1 MARHALADVVGKNRV
16 SLIEQAAQRLEQ
28 LRNAGIDVADLG
40 TRPAPAERAPP
51 PEALLRE
58 LEARAGLGEQ
68 SAEAAPP
75 VAKRESRRVTIDLA
89 KIAKSGI
96 ITPDAPRSQ
105 LADEFRV
112 IKRPLL
118 ANALGKSAIRVERGN
133 MIMITSAFPGEGKT
147 FTAANLA
154 MSIAMELDS
163 RVLLVDGDVA
173 NPALLPLL
181 GLRETNGLMDVLVNP
196 GVQLA
201 DVLLRTNVER
211 LSILPAGRHHR
222 RATEVLSSE
231 AMARLIEEMASRY
244 PDRIVLWDAPP
255 LLPTTESR
263 VLAGYMG
270 QVVVV
275 VEADRT
281 THHAVKSA
289 LALLEECPVVMTM
302 LNKARRTDVGSYY
315 GYYGNNPDA

>member
-1 MARHALADVVGKNRV
+1 V

-28 LRNAGIDVADLG
+28 LRNAGIDVADVG
-40 TRPAPAERAPP
+40 RRPATAEPAPREAPS
-51 PEALLRE
+51 EDLLRE
-58 LEARAGLGEQ
+58 LSARAGIGIAP
-68 SAEAAPP
+68 AESEHRAPAAER
-75 VAKRESRRVTIDLA
+75 RESRYVAIDLA
-89 KIAKSGI
+89 RVAKAGV

-112 IKRPLL
+112 VKRPLL
-118 ANALGKSAIRVERGN
+118 ANAFGKSAVRIERGN
-133 MIMITSAFPGEGKT
+133 MIMVTSAFPGEGKT

-181 GLRETNGLMDVLVNP
+181 GLREARGLMDVLVNP
-196 GVQLA
+196 GIDLA

-211 LSILPAGRHHR
+211 LSLLPAGKQHR

-231 AMARLIEEMASRY
+231 AMTRLIDEMSSRY

-270 QVVVV
+270 QIVVV

-281 THHAVKSA
+281 TQSALKNA
-289 LALLEECPVVMTM
+289 LALIEDCPIVMAM
-302 LNKARRTDVGSYY
+302 LNKAKRTDVGSYY
-315 GYYGNNPDA
+315 GYYGNVPDAG

>member
-1 MARHALADVVGKNRV
+1 V

-28 LRNAGIDVADLG
+28 LRNSGVDVGDLG
-40 TRPAPAERAPP
+40 KRPTARDSGTRTAPPDDLISELAAHAALSPAAPAAPAAAQPAP
-51 PEALLRE
+51 LLD
-58 LEARAGLGEQ
+58 
-68 SAEAAPP
+68 
-75 VAKRESRRVTIDLA
+75 KRESRRVMLDLA
-89 KIAKSGI
+89 KIAKAGV

-112 IKRPLL
+112 VKRPLL

-133 MIMITSAFPGEGKT
+133 MIMVTSAFPGEGKT

-163 RVLLVDGDVA
+163 RVLLIDGDVA

-181 GLRETNGLMDVLVNP
+181 GLRESRGLMDVLVNP

-201 DVLLRTNVER
+201 DVLLHTNVER
-211 LSILPAGRHHR
+211 LTVLPAGKHHR

-231 AMARLIEEMASRY
+231 AMARLVDELATRY
-244 PDRIVLWDAPP
+244 PDRVVLWDAPP

-270 QVVVV
+270 QIVVV

-281 THHAVKSA
+281 THNALKSA
-289 LALLEECPVVMTM
+289 LAMLEDCPVVMTM
-302 LNKARRTDVGSYY
+302 LNKAKRTDVGSYY
-315 GYYGNNPDA
+315 GYYGNNPDG

>member
-1 MARHALADVVGKNRV
+1 V

-28 LRNAGIDVADLG
+28 LRSAGIDVADMG
-40 TRPAPAERAPP
+40 TRPGAAEPPARSAP

-58 LEARAGLGEQ
+58 LEARAGAKPSL
-68 SAEAAPP
+68 EAQPAPA
-75 VAKRESRRVTIDLA
+75 VEKRESRRVTIDLA
-89 KIAKSGI
+89 KLAKTGV
-96 ITPDAPRSQ
+96 ITPDAPRTQ

-118 ANALGKSAIRVERGN
+118 ANAFGKSAVRVERGN

-181 GLRETNGLMDVLVNP
+181 GLRESNGLMDALVNP
-196 GVQLA
+196 GIQLA
-201 DVLLRTNVER
+201 DVLLRTNIER
-211 LSILPAGRHHR
+211 LSVLPAGKHHR

-231 AMARLIEEMASRY
+231 SMARLIDEMASRY

-270 QVVVV
+270 QIVVV

-281 THHAVKSA
+281 THHSVKSA
-289 LALLEECPVVMTM
+289 LSLLEDCPVVMTM

-315 GYYGNNPDA
+315 GYYGNHPDA

>member
-1 MARHALADVVGKNRV
+1 V

-40 TRPAPAERAPP
+40 TRQRSGEPAARRAPP
-51 PEALLRE
+51 EELLRE
-58 LEARAGLGEQ
+58 LEARAGSDAKPAVSPEPA
-68 SAEAAPP
+68 AE
-75 VAKRESRRVTIDLA
+75 KRESRHVSVDLVKLA
-89 KIAKSGI
+89 KAGV

-133 MIMITSAFPGEGKT
+133 MIMVTSAFPGEGKT

-154 MSIAMELDS
+154 MSIAMEFDS

-181 GLRETNGLMDVLVNP
+181 GLRESKGLMDVLVNP
-196 GVQLA
+196 GIELA

-211 LSILPAGRHHR
+211 LSVLPAGKQHR

-231 AMARLIEEMASRY
+231 AMARLIDELATRY

-270 QVVVV
+270 QIVVV

-281 THHAVKSA
+281 THHALKSA
-289 LALLEECPVVMTM
+289 LTLLEDCPVVMTM

-315 GYYGNNPDA
+315 GYYGNNPDAG

>member
-1 MARHALADVVGKNRV
+1 V

-28 LRNAGIDVADLG
+28 LRNAGIDVADLA
-40 TRPAPAERAPP
+40 TRPPPGDPAARSAP
-51 PEALLRE
+51 PEALLKE
-58 LEARAGLGEQ
+58 LEARAGAGKRPTVEPLGPQ
-68 SAEAAPP
+68 PAP
-75 VAKRESRRVTIDLA
+75 KTHGRESRLVTIDLA
-89 KIAKSGI
+89 KVAKAGV

-118 ANALGKSAIRVERGN
+118 ANAFGKSAIRVERGN
-133 MIMITSAFPGEGKT
+133 LIMVTSAFPGEGKT

-181 GLRETNGLMDVLVNP
+181 GLRESQGLMDVLVNP
-196 GVQLA
+196 GVQLS

-211 LSILPAGRHHR
+211 LSLLPAGIRHR

-231 AMARLIEEMASRY
+231 AMARLVDEMASRY

-255 LLPTTESR
+255 LLATTESR
-263 VLAGYMG
+263 ALAGYMG
-270 QVVVV
+270 QILVV

-281 THHAVKSA
+281 THGSLKSA
-289 LALLEECPVVMTM
+289 LALLENCPVVMTM

-315 GYYGNNPDA
+315 GYYGNHPDG

>member
-1 MARHALADVVGKNRV
+1 
-16 SLIEQAAQRLEQ
+16 LIEQAAQRLEQ
-28 LRNAGIDVADLG
+28 LRNAGIDVVDLG
-40 TRPAPAERAPP
+40 ARPQPAPAAGHAPP
-51 PEALLRE
+51 EELLRR
-58 LEARAGLGEQ
+58 LEQHAAV
-68 SAEAAPP
+68 AEKVAPATQTP
-75 VAKRESRRVTIDLA
+75 PPPPKRESRHVSLDLGR
-89 KIAKSGI
+89 IAKAGL

-112 IKRPLL
+112 VKRPLL
-118 ANALGKSAIRVERGN
+118 SNAFGKSAVRVERGN
-133 MIMITSAFPGEGKT
+133 LIMVTSAFAGEGKT

-173 NPALLPLL
+173 NPTLLSLL
-181 GLRETNGLMDVLVNP
+181 GLRESKGLMDVLVDP
-196 GVQLA
+196 AIQLP

-211 LSILPAGRHHR
+211 LSLLPAGKRHR
-222 RATEVLSSE
+222 RATELLSSE
-231 AMARLIEEMASRY
+231 AMARLIEELAVRY

-270 QVVVV
+270 QIIVV

-281 THHAVKSA
+281 THSAVKSA
-289 LALLEECPVVMTM
+289 LALLEDCPVVMTM

-315 GYYGNNPDA
+315 GYYGSSQDA

>member
-1 MARHALADVVGKNRV
+1 V

-28 LRNAGIDVADLG
+28 LRNAGIDVADFG
-40 TRPAPAERAPP
+40 TRAGTAEPPARTAPS
-51 PEALLRE
+51 EELLRE
-58 LEARAGLGEQ
+58 LEARAGAGTLPPPAPA
-68 SAEAAPP
+68 AE
-75 VAKRESRRVTIDLA
+75 KRESRHVTIDLA
-89 KIAKSGI
+89 KVAKAGV

-118 ANALGKSAIRVERGN
+118 ANALGKSAIRVARGN
-133 MIMITSAFPGEGKT
+133 MIMVTSAFPGEGKT
-147 FTAANLA
+147 FSAANLA

-181 GLRETNGLMDVLVNP
+181 GLRESRGLMDVLVNP
-196 GVQLA
+196 GIQLA

-211 LSILPAGRHHR
+211 LSILPAGKHHR

-231 AMARLIEEMASRY
+231 AMARLIDEMASRY
-244 PDRIVLWDAPP
+244 PDRVVLWDAPP

-270 QVVVV
+270 QIVVV

-281 THHAVKSA
+281 THHALKSA
-289 LALLEECPVVMTM
+289 FALLEDCPVVMTM

>member
-1 MARHALADVVGKNRV
+1 M

-28 LRNAGIDVADLG
+28 LRNAGVDVADL
-40 TRPAPAERAPP
+40 TKRPLPEDVVARSTP
-51 PEALLRE
+51 PEALLKE
-58 LEARAGLGEQ
+58 LEPRAGAVKRPT
-68 SAEAAPP
+68 AEAPAAQPAPE
-75 VAKRESRRVTIDLA
+75 VEKRESRRVTIDLA
-89 KIAKSGI
+89 KIAKAGV

-112 IKRPLL
+112 VKRPLL
-118 ANALGKSAIRVERGN
+118 SNALGKSAVRVERGN
-133 MIMITSAFPGEGKT
+133 MIMITSAFSGEGKT

-154 MSIAMELDS
+154 MSIAMEFDS

-181 GLRETNGLMDVLVNP
+181 GLRESQGLMDVLVNP

-211 LSILPAGRHHR
+211 LTILPAGKHHR

-231 AMARLIEEMASRY
+231 AMARLIDEMASRY

-270 QVVVV
+270 QILVV

-281 THHAVKSA
+281 THGSLKSA
-289 LALLEECPVVMTM
+289 LTLLEDCPVVMTM

-315 GYYGNNPDA
+315 GYYGNHPDAR